1 MTDAP
6 GDAWTPAH
14 GGPSDEPPGH
24 LGAGTAADGRLRAA
38 LADGSP
44 PVVLLLLPAG
54 RNRRLLAGL
63 LNPETTVTATT
74 DVGALTADVDLC
86 IVDQAL
92 FDRHR
97 ETIVERRA
105 AADSIFLPVVLLD
118 PGNAAA
124 DPKTWTA
131 VDEVIPVPVSTETFR
146 ARLEHLLVRRRQSRR
161 LAEREAELDA
171 ALTELRVRDR
181 AIAAAPV
188 GITIA
193 EAREGNPIVYAN
205 DAFLAL
211 TGYDR
216 AEVVGRNRQ
225 FLQGPGTDEASVRE
239 IRAAMAAA
247 EPVSVDLVNYTRD
260 GERFWNEVEIAPVRD
275 DAGDVT
281 HFVGFQTDVTTR
293 TLHEQRV
300 NVLNRLLRHNLRN
313 ELNIIDGYTEA
324 LADEDED
331 GIEGDSDGE
340 GEGDS
345 DGEGEGD
352 SDGEGKGER
361 ARALD
366 RIHASVERLTALSEE
381 VRHVERV
388 FGDSSESGVRS
399 IASLLD
405 EVRARLGERYPDVT
419 VRLDAPDEPVYVN
432 GGSLSLGC
440 VDYLAMLLSTNDR
453 DDRWVSIAA
462 AYDDD
467 AGVVTVELADNGPGL
482 TEAEWAVVEAGH
494 ETPLEHAD
502 RLGLWVLRWVTTT
515 VGGELLRSDGGDG
528 RLQVRCP
535 VRDPPAAGSDER
547 ADADSEAGGS
557 ADGKGDGNEE

>member
-1 MTDAP
+1 MTDVP

-44 PVVLLLLPAG
+44 PAVLLLLPAG

-63 LNPETTVTATT
+63 LGPETTVTATT
-74 DVGALTADVDLC
+74 DVGALTAAVDLC

-97 ETIVERRA
+97 ESIVERRA
-105 AADSIFLPVVLLD
+105 AADPIFLPVVLLD

-124 DPKTWTA
+124 DPETWTA

-161 LAEREAELDA
+161 LAEREAALDA

-225 FLQGPGTDEASVRE
+225 FLQGPGTDEASVHE

-247 EPVSVDLVNYTRD
+247 EPMSVDLVNYTRD

-281 HFVGFQTDVTTR
+281 HFVGFQTDVTIR

-313 ELNIIDGYTEA
+313 ELNIIDGYTGA
-324 LADEDED
+324 LAAADEVGGGSDDES
-331 GIEGDSDGE
+331 EGDGGSDGE
-340 GEGDS
+340 GED
-345 DGEGEGD
+345 D
-352 SDGEGKGER
+352 R
-361 ARALD
+361 AGALA

-388 FGDSSESGVRS
+388 FGDSSESDVRS

-467 AGVVTVELADNGPGL
+467 DAGVVTIELADNGPGL